1 MKFVTVN
8 VAVVFP
14 EPLSLVK
21 TLPVIGLSS
30 KPVAVSST
38 TIGVLS
44 INNLATELVT
54 LPQTKLDCAIF
65 NRYL

>member
-1 MKFVTVN
+1 MKFDIVN
-8 VAVVFP
+8 VAVGFP
-14 EPLSLVK
+14 EPLSLDN

-54 LPQTKLDCAIF
+54 LPQT
-65 NRYL
+65 